1 MSMSL
6 RQMKYFVAIA
16 EELNIGRA
24 AKRLHLSQPPLTRH
38 MHQLEATIGAPL
50 FTRTRLGVELTGAG
64 QVFLAEARQVL
75 ALAER
80 AQERASLAGH
90 GRLGRLDLGVF
101 GSNVL
106 ALPPLLA
113 RFRRKHPLV
122 DIMVHTLSKAEQ
134 VEALRERKIAA
145 GFNLLGSKLVD
156 IESTVVHVDPLMLA
170 IPARE
175 PVARRASVPLAAL
188 AGLPLVIYSSGPR
201 PNLMDVVFA
210 LCREDGFEPR
220 LAQEVV
226 DSVTAIALVAAGF
239 GVCLV
244 PQSATHLRLDG
255 VVYRKIQ
262 RTPPPMIE
270 LHCIHRQDETSPLV
284 KAFVGELKRPRH
296 RPARL

>member
-1 MSMSL
+1 MSISL

-24 AKRLHLSQPPLTRH
+24 AKRLHLSQPPLTRQ
-38 MHQLEATIGAPL
+38 MHQLEAIIGAPL
-50 FTRTRLGVELTGAG
+50 FTRTRLGVELTSAG

-75 ALAER
+75 ALAGR
-80 AQERASLAGH
+80 AQERAALAGH

-122 DIMVHTLSKAEQ
+122 DIIVHTLSKAEQ
-134 VEALRERKIAA
+134 IEALREGKISV

-156 IESTVVHVDPLMLA
+156 VESTVVHIDALMLA
-170 IPARE
+170 IPTNE
-175 PVARRASVPLAAL
+175 PVSKRASVPLAAL
-188 AGLPLVIYSSGPR
+188 AGLPLVVYSSGPR

-210 LCREDGFEPR
+210 LCREEGFEPQ
-220 LAQEVV
+220 LVQEVV

-244 PQSATHLRLDG
+244 PQSATQLRLEG
-255 VVYRKIQ
+255 VVYRRIQ
-262 RTPPPMIE
+262 RTPPPVIE
-270 LHCIHRQDETSPLV
+270 LHCIYRQDETSPLV
-284 KAFVGELKRPRH
+284 RAFVGELTR
-296 RPARL
+296 ARRRGIHL